1 MITIGICD
9 DEKYIADI
17 LKTKIQ
23 ICFNEY
29 GIQTEILVFLSG
41 KELLDCSQKL
51 DLLFLDIDMSEI
63 DGIEAGK
70 CFRNKNKDCKIAMIT
85 VRSDRMKEAFSLEAY
100 RFIVKPF
107 EDDEIREAIDSF
119 MRRRIGYRKILLY
132 ERRRAVEIYQ
142 YQIMYIQTYD
152 SYTEFIVESRIL
164 RSEKSLKELETELDG
179 RLFFRINKK
188 YIVNFRNINFY
199 ENGMISI
206 AEEKMKVARRRI
218 HEFEKSYR
226 EFDLKYR

>member
-1 MITIGICD
+1 MITVGICD
-9 DEKYIADI
+9 DEKYIVDI

-23 ICFNEY
+23 IWFNEY
-29 GIQTEILVFLSG
+29 GMQTEILVFFSG

-51 DLLFLDIDMSEI
+51 DLLFLDIDMPGI
-63 DGIEAGK
+63 NGIEAGK
-70 CFRNKNKDCKIAMIT
+70 CFRDKNQDCKIAMIT
-85 VRSDRMKEAFSLEAY
+85 VRDDRMKDAFCLEAY

-107 EDDEIREAIDSF
+107 EDAEIREAIDSF
-119 MRRRIGYRKILLY
+119 MRRKIGCRKILLY

-179 RLFFRINKK
+179 QLFFRINKK

-206 AEEKMKVARRRI
+206 AEKKMKVARRRI
-218 HEFEKSYR
+218 REFEERYR

>member
-9 DEKYIADI
+9 DEKYVADL
-17 LKTKIQ
+17 LKTKVQ
-23 ICFNEY
+23 IYFNEY
-29 GIQTEILVFLSG
+29 GIQIEILIFFSG
-41 KELLDCSQKL
+41 KELLNCSHKL
-51 DLLFLDIDMSEI
+51 DLLFLDIDMPGI

-70 CFRNKNKDCKIAMIT
+70 YFRNKNKDCKIAMIT
-85 VRSDRMKEAFSLEAY
+85 VRSDRMKEAFFLEAY

-107 EDDEIREAIDSF
+107 EDVEIREAIDSF
-119 MRRRIGYRKILLY
+119 MRRRIGYRKILLH
-132 ERRRAVEIYQ
+132 ERRRTVEIYQ

-188 YIVNFRNINFY
+188 YIVNFRNISFY

-206 AEEKMKVARRRI
+206 AEGKMKVARRRI
-218 HEFEKSYR
+218 HEFEKCYR